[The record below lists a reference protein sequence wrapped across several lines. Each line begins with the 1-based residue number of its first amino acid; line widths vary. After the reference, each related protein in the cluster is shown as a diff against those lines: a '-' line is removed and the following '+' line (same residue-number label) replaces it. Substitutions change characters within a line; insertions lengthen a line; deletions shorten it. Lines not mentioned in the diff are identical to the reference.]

1 LVVRLDVV
9 VCDSVLTCLDV
20 EDERGSAAASAA
32 CRRAVRGARL
42 QHHST
47 LPGCRAGREDRPMQG
62 VAGRDRGARP
72 SSGAPRSGCRGA
84 ALSWLRRCAAAV
96 GLHPGSLAALVLWRA
111 YLAAAT
117 PRAVQGVRG
126 NARPAARPGPG
137 ATRTRSTWWDRRC
150 WPTPAARATGR
161 SGPSWPYQPTRC
173 GAGSA
178 GRPAAPSG
186 CACRAPSART
196 SATRC
201 CRPASRPARRWLTH
215 YPRSARPQRPSCA
228 CSADRAA
235 LAHHRH
241 ARPRSASRP
250 ATQRLNTAQ
259 LAQPCPHGGDSL
271 TTADS
276 MTTHR
281 SSDTV
286 SFRGSTSSPNTSP
299 SSSSNATVNTWRV
312 WGARPAAY
320 TGCTDG
326 AGATPRH
333 AVPDAEACLPPM
345 TPTSSGCCAA
355 ACRSPVVSGAS
366 ARLTSSGSSGRRR
379 GRVGEPSH

>member
-1 LVVRLDVV
+1 MIVVLDQ
-9 VCDSVLTCLDV
+9 
-20 EDERGSAAASAA
+20 AQA
-32 CRRAVRGARL
+32 
-42 QHHST
+42 H
-47 LPGCRAGREDRPMQG
+47 
-62 VAGRDRGARP
+62 RD
-72 SSGAPRSGCRGA
+72 
-84 ALSWLRRCAAAV
+84 LAAAV
-96 GLHPGSLAALVLWRA
+96 LRCPGCAGALRQWGFARARSLRLSCGGRTSLRPRRVRCRACAVTHVLLPAQAPARHAYAIDVVGKAL
-111 YLAAAT
+111 LASARGQGHRTIGAEL
-117 PRAVQGVRG
+117 AVPADTVRG
-126 NARPAARPGPG
+126 WI
-137 ATRTRSTWWDRRC
+137 S
-150 WPTPAARATGR
+150 RATGR
-161 SGPSWPYQPTRC
+161 AEWR
-173 GAGSA
+173 
-178 GRPAAPSG
+178 
-186 CACRAPSART
+186 ACRAPSART

-215 YPRSARPQRPSCA
+215 CPRSARPQRPSCA

-235 LAHHRH
+235 LAHQRH

-259 LAQPCPHGGDSL
+259 LVQPCPHGGDSL

-276 MTTHR
+276 MTAHR